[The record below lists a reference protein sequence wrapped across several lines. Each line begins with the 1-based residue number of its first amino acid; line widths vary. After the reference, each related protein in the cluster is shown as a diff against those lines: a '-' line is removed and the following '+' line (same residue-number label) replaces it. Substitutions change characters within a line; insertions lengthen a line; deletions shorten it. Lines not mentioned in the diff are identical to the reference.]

1 MMVVLP
7 LAFSFAQ
14 TLATTPP
21 PPNAGALPTTLKNA
35 PFSADVSTQYD
46 RDLPYGAHIHRETKG
61 RVFRDAQGRVRTET
75 QTPSLSGSPESYR
88 HIVIQDPVLREVV
101 HLHAQSKT
109 ATIHHFGDA
118 TASTLAE
125 NSVVPPSRAD
135 SALLV
140 VPQGGQSA
148 TAVPLQHSTP
158 VRPPTVESLGA
169 QIISGIA
176 VVGTRTTRV
185 FADSEGGPVV
195 SVTDVWYSRE
205 LQMVIFSTSDDGQGG
220 RSQMRVTNIL
230 RSAPNAQLFQVPPD
244 YTVKGDNPIT
254 AVIKH

>member
-1 MMVVLP
+1 
-7 LAFSFAQ
+7 
-14 TLATTPP
+14 
-21 PPNAGALPTTLKNA
+21 
-35 PFSADVSTQYD
+35 
-46 RDLPYGAHIHRETKG
+46 
-61 RVFRDAQGRVRTET
+61 
-75 QTPSLSGSPESYR
+75 
-88 HIVIQDPVLREVV
+88 
-101 HLHAQSKT
+101 
-109 ATIHHFGDA
+109 
-118 TASTLAE
+118 
-125 NSVVPPSRAD
+125 
-135 SALLV
+135 
-140 VPQGGQSA
+140 
-148 TAVPLQHSTP
+148 
-158 VRPPTVESLGA
+158 VESLGA